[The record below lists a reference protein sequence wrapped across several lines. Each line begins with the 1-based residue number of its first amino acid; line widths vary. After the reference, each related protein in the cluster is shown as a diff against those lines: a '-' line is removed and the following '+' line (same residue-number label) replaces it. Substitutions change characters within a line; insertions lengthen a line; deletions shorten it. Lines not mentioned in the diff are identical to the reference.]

1 MSEKKM
7 NDAGILQYLEATLS
21 GATSYHAEALGVAQA
36 SRDAYNGE
44 LQGNEDPNW
53 SNIVVKDI
61 KRIVNGA
68 IPSLVEPFMTDTIV
82 SLDTNQAQMVDG
94 LKKSEALLNYQ
105 WGNVIDPMSTAELA
119 AYNQMIDGTAW
130 AMTGWDKKGHPT
142 VNIVPFESVI
152 PDPSAYDVDDMKF
165 VIYRRKVTIS
175 DILSNPKWFGKHTL
189 EGLNTLSSPSTSEY
203 DPDPVPGREDSYDP
217 GNRALE
223 EVEVFEYYGFLDTDG
238 KGIAKPFLGIWSN
251 GKLLRSG
258 DNPYP
263 GFVIPF
269 DRAVYSRKPFS
280 VYGETIEELVGDYQR
295 LRTSI
300 TRGII
305 DNMANSNNGVRFVK
319 KNALDSVN
327 FQRLLDNERVVELNV
342 GKDAPVANAIEYG
355 SFNPLPADVYKML
368 EDTMKEEEN
377 ITGITRY
384 SVGSDSRSL
393 NQTATGIGIIT
404 DMSQRRL
411 TYLTA
416 QLAVMFKGVIL
427 KWAKL
432 NAAIVT
438 DVTVKTPRGYMQIA
452 GPELVGD
459 EFGITMNT
467 PTAGI
472 KQKKQADLTT
482 MIQSLA
488 PLTGLIGPEVLLGLL
503 TEMADLAT
511 MPKLRNELYRITAE
525 VEQNK
530 GQMSEE
536 QQLALQKVQVE
547 LGKTQSET
555 MENVA
560 SAKKSQADADKA
572 NMETLIASF
581 GAAEVTL

>member
-1 MSEKKM
+1 MKM
-7 NDAGILQYLEATLS
+7 TDTSILQYLEATLS
-21 GATSYHAEALGVAQA
+21 DATAYHTEALGIVQD

-44 LQGNEDPNW
+44 LQGDEDPNW
-53 SNIVVKDI
+53 SSIVVKDI

-82 SLDTNQAQMVDG
+82 NLDTNKAQLVNS
-94 LKKSEALLNYQ
+94 LAKSEALLNYQ
-105 WGNVIDPMSTAELA
+105 WSNVIDPMATAELA
-119 AYNQMIDGTAW
+119 AMNQMVDGTAW
-130 AMTGWDKKGHPT
+130 AMTGWNKKGHPT
-142 VNIVPFESVI
+142 VHIVPFESVI

-189 EGLNTLSSPSTSEY
+189 EDLNVLVPSSTSEY
-203 DPDPVPGREDSYDP
+203 DPVPVPGREDSYDP

-223 EVEVFEYYGFLDTDG
+223 EVEVFEYYGLLDTDG

-263 GFVIPF
+263 DFVIPF
-269 DRAVYSRKPFS
+269 DRAVYTRKPFS
-280 VYGETIEELVGDYQR
+280 IYGETIEELVGDYQR

-305 DNMANSNNGVRFVK
+305 DNMANSNNGARFVK

-327 FQRLLDNERVVELNV
+327 FQRLMDNERVVELNV
-342 GKDAPVANAIEYG
+342 GKDAPVRDAIEYG
-355 SFNPLPADVYKML
+355 TFNPLPANVFQML

-384 SVGSDSRSL
+384 SVGSDSRAL

-411 TYLTA
+411 TYLTS

-432 NAAIVT
+432 NAAIIT
-438 DVTVKTPRGYMQIA
+438 DVTVKTPRGYLQIA

-472 KQKKQADLTT
+472 KQKKQADLTV
-482 MIQSLA
+482 MMQSLA
-488 PLTGLIGPEVLLGLL
+488 PLTGLIGPEILLGLL
-503 TEMADLAT
+503 TEMANLAE
-511 MPKLRNELYRITAE
+511 MPKLRDELYRITAE

-530 GQMSEE
+530 GQMSSE
-536 QQLALQKVQVE
+536 QQLALQKVQLE
-547 LGKTQSET
+547 MGKTQSET

-560 SAKKSQADADKA
+560 SAKKSQADADQQ
-572 NMETLIASF
+572 NMATMLASF
-581 GAAEVTL
+581 GAADNVTI

>member
-1 MSEKKM
+1 MNKKM
-7 NDAGILQYLEATLS
+7 NDTGILQYLEATLS
-21 GATSYHAEALGVAQA
+21 ESSSFHVEALGAVQT

-44 LQGNEDPNW
+44 LTSPADPNW
-53 SNIVVKDI
+53 SSIVVKDI

-82 SLDTNQAQMVDG
+82 SLETNKTQMVDG

-105 WGNVIDPMSTAELA
+105 WQNTGDPMATAELA
-119 AYNQMIDGTAW
+119 AINQMVDGTAW
-130 AMTGWDKKGHPT
+130 AMTGWDAKGHPT
-142 VNIVPFESVI
+142 INIVPFESVI
-152 PDPSAYDVDDMKF
+152 PDPSAYDVNDMKF
-165 VIYRRKVTIS
+165 IIYRRKVTIS
-175 DILSNPKWFGKHTL
+175 DILKNPKWFGKHSL
-189 EGLNTLSSPSTSEY
+189 ESLNVLSAPSTSEY
-203 DPDPVPGREDSYDP
+203 DPAPTLGREDSYDP

-223 EVEVFEYYGFLDTDG
+223 EVEVFEYYGYLDTTGD
-238 KGIAKPFLGIWSN
+238 GIATPFLGIWSN

-258 DNPYP
+258 ENPYP

-280 VYGETIEELVGDYQR
+280 VYGETIEELVGDYQK

-305 DNMANSNNGVRFVK
+305 DNMANSNNGTRFVK

-327 FQRLLDNERVVELNV
+327 FQRLLDNERVVELNI
-342 GKDAPVANAIEYG
+342 GKDAPVRNAIEYG
-355 SFNPLPADVYKML
+355 TFNPLPADVYKML

-432 NAAIVT
+432 NAAIIT
-438 DVTVKTPRGYMQIA
+438 DVTVKTPRGYVQIA

-467 PTAGI
+467 PTAGL
-472 KQKKQADLTT
+472 KQKKQSELTA

-488 PLTGLIGPEVLLGLL
+488 PMTGLIGPEILLGLL
-503 TEMADLAT
+503 MEMADLAD
-511 MPKLRNELYRITAE
+511 MPKLRDELYRITTE

-581 GAAEVTL
+581 GGADVNL